1 MVLEL
6 AAWGVNDPSVFAWLD
21 TPPSAAW
28 DAAKELLMELGALD
42 PSGAVTSQDGKWHVC
57 RCIRVSPA

>member
-1 MVLEL
+1 MVPFTPPEILVSDLSSMVLEL
-6 AAWGVNDPSVFAWLD
+6 AAWGVNNPSVFAWLD

-42 PSGAVTSQDGKWHVC
+42 PSGA
-57 RCIRVSPA
+57 